1 MLVRHVFMTGI
12 ESRRGQQLRRPL
24 AITKSVSAAGQVTGP
39 VMAPRILDD
48 MPTSPRWRLT
58 RGIRSKVSIVLT
70 GVSKSVI
77 FPMFLGIAI
86 RRLAKGR

>member
-1 MLVRHVFMTGI
+1 
-12 ESRRGQQLRRPL
+12 
-24 AITKSVSAAGQVTGP
+24 
-39 VMAPRILDD
+39 
-48 MPTSPRWRLT
+48 
-58 RGIRSKVSIVLT
+58 VSIVLT

>member
-1 MLVRHVFMTGI
+1 MRHGPGI
-12 ESRRGQQLRRPL
+12 EPHGSQQLQVPS
-24 AITKSVSAAGQVTGP
+24 AITKWLSAAGQVTGP
-39 VMAPRILDD
+39 VMAPRIHDD

-58 RGIRSKVSIVLT
+58 RRIRSKVSIVLT